1 MSETEKM
8 NRPSAS
14 TQSIAE
20 GGTASS
26 RARLA
31 ALALLLLLI
40 AFHVVN
46 NWLWRSTN
54 QVVFGFDRIFHKVT
68 SLAYYDILRE
78 SVNLRTIFAALTWSD
93 YYPPLVHLTAAV
105 FYKLFGV
112 TMDVAAMSTSLYLV
126 VLLLAVYGLGERLA
140 GPWVGLLSAF
150 VVSMFPI
157 IFSMSRYLYVDL
169 ALTAMVALNVCL
181 LLRADRFRHK
191 GYSLLYGLSLGL
203 GLLTK
208 WTFVA
213 FTAAPLLAILT
224 SPGLIGDALR
234 ALHPAAWNGRRL
246 LISALLGL
254 GLTALWFVPNVAATA
269 ALPLG
274 YALVP
279 LSWLIWTVTWAFVLA
294 PAHRGTNLLAALGLG
309 LSVASAWY
317 LTKINFV
324 GTFWL
329 NAYGKSTGRSWGF
342 AQYLDFLYR
351 EQLSPFFASVFLV
364 AIAVL
369 VWHRWRR
376 IRSWRKVLALG
387 AERWALVLWAVV
399 SYVIFSSQV
408 SIVHSRYIMPL
419 LPPFGL
425 AIALA
430 LSLARPRWVR
440 ALLTGLVVAVAMFQF
455 AALSFDALAPLQE
468 RVPFLAEGLSIQL
481 PASGRTDPGY
491 WVVPDVMQTIEN
503 HRDTDSPRLGVLV
516 NSNQVNSKQFIYLA
530 YADYPQV
537 QIQEL
542 ATIGWAYPSY
552 PRLFESDFILV
563 PDPSPDY
570 IRRPDTAAT
579 IERILTTPDDTFH
592 RAFEL
597 VQTYPLPD
605 GTRLLLY
612 QRRFGP
618 APEAGADMASY
629 EALMAGLAK
638 AARPGDAVV
647 VMPPELVYGLGRY
660 GDGTL
665 PIYPFS
671 TADTAALARLG
682 KEHER
687 LWVAL
692 GDSRAYDPDARLA
705 RWLAEHFYRAS
716 DAWYGPLQIA
726 LYASAAGTGEG
737 EGSPFQARQAAW
749 NNGVRLQGYRFLDD
763 EIPVGGIVRLDVRWQ
778 AGEPIPRP
786 YKAFVHLLDGQG
798 HLVSQRDSEPVD
810 GTRPTTG
817 WQPGETVDDKYG
829 LLLPVGLPSGEYRIV
844 LGLYDAETSERVA
857 VCCPES
863 DMLPVANVR
872 IEGGVAHVSLV
883 DELPK

>member
-1 MSETEKM
+1 V
-8 NRPSAS
+8 A
-14 TQSIAE
+14 
-20 GGTASS
+20 
-26 RARLA
+26 
-31 ALALLLLLI
+31 
-40 AFHVVN
+40 N

-54 QVVFGFDRIFHKVT
+54 QVVFGFDRMFHKVT

-78 SVNLRTIFAALTWSD
+78 SVNLHTLFAALTWSD
-93 YYPPLVHLTAAV
+93 YYPPLVHLTAAG

-112 TMDVAAMSTSLYLV
+112 SMDVAAMSTSLYLA

-157 IFSMSRYLYVDL
+157 VFSMSRYLYVDL

-181 LLRADRFRHK
+181 LLRTDRFRHK

-213 FTAAPLLAILT
+213 FTAAPLVAILT
-224 SPGLIGDALR
+224 SPGLVGDGLR
-234 ALHPAAWNGRRL
+234 AFRLAARQGRRL
-246 LISALLGL
+246 LISAVLGL
-254 GLTALWFVPNVAATA
+254 GLTALWFVPNRAATA
-269 ALPLG
+269 VLPLG

-279 LSWLIWTVTWAFVLA
+279 LSWLIWTATWAFLLA
-294 PAHRGTNLLAALGLG
+294 PAHRGTNLLAAFGLG

-342 AQYLDFLYR
+342 LQYLGFLYG
-351 EQLSPFFASVFLV
+351 EQLSPFFAAVFL
-364 AIAVL
+364 IAMAGL

-376 IRSWRKVLALG
+376 TRSWRKVLALR
-387 AERWALVLWAVV
+387 AEGWALVLWAVV

-408 SIVHSRYIMPL
+408 SIIHSRYIMPL

-440 ALLTGLVVAVAMFQF
+440 ALFTGLVVAVALFQF

-468 RVPFLAEGLSIQL
+468 RLPLLAEGLSIQL

-491 WVVPDVMQTIEN
+491 WVVPDIMQYIED
-503 HRDTDSPRLGVLV
+503 HRDTDSPQLGVLV
-516 NSNQVNSKQFIYLA
+516 NTNQVNSKEFIYLA
-530 YADYPQV
+530 YTDHPRL
-537 QIQEL
+537 QIEEL
-542 ATIGWAYPSY
+542 ATIGWANPSY
-552 PRLFESDFILV
+552 PRLFGNDFILLI
-563 PDPSPDY
+563 DPPPPY
-570 IRRPDTAAT
+570 VRRPDTAAT
-579 IERILTTPDDTFH
+579 IERILALPDDTFH
-592 RAFEL
+592 RAFGL
-597 VQTYPLPD
+597 AQTYPLPD

-618 APEAGADMASY
+618 APGTEADLDSY
-629 EALMAGLAK
+629 QALMADLAK
-638 AARPGDAVV
+638 AARPEDAVV

-665 PIYPFS
+665 PIYPLAA
-671 TADTAALARLG
+671 ADTAALARLG
-682 KEHER
+682 DEHSR
-687 LWVAL
+687 LWVVL
-692 GDSRAYDPDARLA
+692 GDTRQVDPGGVMAH
-705 RWLAEHFYRAS
+705 WLAEHFYRAH
-716 DAWYGPLQIA
+716 DAWYGPLQLA
-726 LYASAAGTGEG
+726 LYAPAAATGE
-737 EGSPFQARQAAW
+737 EGRGSFQASQAAW
-749 NNGVRLQGYRFLDD
+749 DNGIRLQGLRFLDD
-763 EIPVGGIVRLDVRWQ
+763 ELPPGGIVRLDVRWQ
-778 AGEPIPRP
+778 ADQSIATR
-786 YKAFVHLLDGQG
+786 YKAFVHLLDAQGQ
-798 HLVSQRDSEPVD
+798 LVGQRDSEPAS

-817 WQPGETVDDKYG
+817 WQPGEVVDDRYG
-829 LLLPVGLPSGEYRIV
+829 LWLPADLSPGEYRIV
-844 LGLYDAETSERVA
+844 LGLYDAETGERVP

-863 DMLPVANVR
+863 DALPLANVR
-872 IEGGVAHVSLV
+872 VEGGVAHV
-883 DELPK
+883 LPLDQMPR